1 MAIEISGRYQ
11 AQPLDGKSEAK
22 GPAGPTGP
30 AVPNQQAAVPSTADV
45 VTLTDTAT
53 RLHQLV
59 GAVANVPI
67 VDTHRV
73 EGVRQ
78 SMLNGSF
85 KIDSVRVAGKMM
97 NFEQALNGA
106 VT

>member
-1 MAIEISGRYQ
+1 MAIEISGQYQ
-11 AQPLDGKSEAK
+11 APPSNGKPEAK
-22 GPAGPTGP
+22 GQVGRTDPT
-30 AVPNQQAAVPSTADV
+30 VLKQQAPEASTADI

-67 VDTHRV
+67 VDTRRV

-78 SMLNGSF
+78 SMLSGSYT
-85 KIDSVRVAGKMM
+85 IDPARVADKMM
-97 NFEQALNGA
+97 NFEQARNRA
-106 VT
+106 VA